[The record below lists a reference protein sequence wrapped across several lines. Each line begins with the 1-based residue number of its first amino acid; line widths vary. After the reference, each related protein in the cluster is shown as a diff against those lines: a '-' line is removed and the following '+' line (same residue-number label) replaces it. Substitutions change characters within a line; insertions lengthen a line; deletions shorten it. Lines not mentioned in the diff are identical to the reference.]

1 MDPPLQQCEQDV
13 DRREEEQQE
22 DRHLY
27 DGTGLHGPQAQRD
40 AGRPEDRRE
49 VDEDGQRVEADEI
62 DPTPADVHPHE
73 QRDHRHHRSRDE
85 PADERRR
92 RVAEHDPA
100 AVRRGE
106 EEPAPEA
113 ALEVTRDPEAREDA
127 AERSRL
133 EEYEDELEGGVP
145 GRVVESR
152 HLVEA

>member
-1 MDPPLQQCEQDV
+1 MDPPLQQGERDV
-13 DRREEEQQE
+13 DRREEEQEE
-22 DRHLY
+22 DRHLH
-27 DGTGLHGPQAQRD
+27 DRAACIVRRRSATPVAQRI
-40 AGRPEDRRE
+40 AARLTKTAS
-49 VDEDGQRVEADEI
+49 VEADEI

-106 EEPAPEA
+106 EEPPPEA
-113 ALEVTRDPEAREDA
+113 ALEVARDAEAREDA

-145 GRVVESR
+145 GG
-152 HLVEA
+152 